1 MASFAVPH
9 AGNKLAMS
17 ASSNAL
23 EASIA
28 VFSVAKEGDIASSPS
43 PVVKNKR
50 SANRHLFAVG
60 KLLPFASTFALTIE
74 KTCGLTW

>member
-1 MASFAVPH
+1 MASFVVPH

-28 VFSVAKEGDIASSPS
+28 AFSVAKEGDVASSPS

-50 SANRHLFAVG
+50 SANRHLFAGG
-60 KLLPFASTFALTIE
+60 KLLPFAPTSALTM
-74 KTCGLTW
+74 LQ